1 MQVKIDLKEGERY
14 EKEIKEKM
22 SGVFEEEMIIN
33 IRKFVLKEI
42 LKENIFER
50 KVLLKFDKE

>member
-50 KVLLKFDKE
+50 KV